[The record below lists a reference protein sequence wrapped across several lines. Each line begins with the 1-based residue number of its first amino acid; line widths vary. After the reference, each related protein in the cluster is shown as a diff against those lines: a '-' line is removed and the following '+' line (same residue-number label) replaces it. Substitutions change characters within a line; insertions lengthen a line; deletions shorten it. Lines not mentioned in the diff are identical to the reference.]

1 MILVPAGLA
10 PFSSQAAT
18 LPRKGPGVPR
28 SSWLGFQSS
37 IVFKCLRFFFFFFFF
52 FFLPFR
58 ASPVAYMESPK
69 LGVKLEL

>member
-37 IVFKCLRFFFFFFFF
+37 IVFKCLRFFFF
-52 FFLPFR
+52 LPFR